1 MISLTR
7 RQPLREMVS
16 LHRTLEDAFSQPFV
30 RPGLWG
36 LRGSYPALDV
46 YETPDDVVVK
56 AVVPGIKP
64 EDIKVTIV
72 ANTLTIEGETKWDEE
87 VKAESYV
94 YRERSFGRF
103 RRLVTLPRSVSPDDA
118 SAEFENGVL
127 TLTVPKAKEAKTR
140 SIKIVAK

>member
-64 EDIKVTIV
+64 EDIE
-72 ANTLTIEGETKWDEE
+72 LTITENVLTIKGQLERQEE
-87 VKAESYV
+87 VEQENYLH
-94 YRERSFGRF
+94 RERVYGSFSRT
-103 RRLVTLPRSVSPDDA
+103 LVLPGELDA
-118 SAEFENGVL
+118 GKSEAGFENGVL
-127 TLTVPKAKEAKTR
+127 TLTIPKAEEAKSR
-140 SIKIVAK
+140 SIKVKVK